1 MDTDVEE
8 IKYENIQNFPSFRTQ
23 QKSML
28 LINTNT
34 EITLKVRIIL

>member
-1 MDTDVEE
+1 MDADVEE

-34 EITLKVRIIL
+34 KIKYV